1 MQMDTATLVLLKDA
15 STAQQILEFP
25 MVFVFHVPTLSTTA
39 NLAATEINVRDAMSM
54 LQVFLMEDALAVIT
68 DGPHKVGLKSA
79 SVWMMGLFKS
89 L

>member
-25 MVFVFHVPTLSTTA
+25 MVSVFHVPTLSTTA
-39 NLAATEINVRDAMSM
+39 NLAATEINVRGAMSM
-54 LQVFLMEDALAVIT
+54 LQVFSMEDALVAIT